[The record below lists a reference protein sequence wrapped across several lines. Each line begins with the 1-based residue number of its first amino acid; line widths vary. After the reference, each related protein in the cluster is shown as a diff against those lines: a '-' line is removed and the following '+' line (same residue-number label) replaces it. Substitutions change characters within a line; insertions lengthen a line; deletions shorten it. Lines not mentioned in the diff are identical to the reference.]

1 MPTQKWTAKNIP
13 NLSGKVFVITG
24 ANQGLG
30 FEATRLIAERGGKV
44 VLAVRTL
51 SKGEAAVEKLRAD
64 NPAADLELLRLD
76 LSSLESVRI
85 AAEELRE
92 RFDRIDVLVNNAGA
106 MHAPVPKTADGFGI
120 QFGTNHLGHFA
131 WTGLLLDKLLSV
143 PGSRVVV
150 HSSIAHTGVQ
160 GLNIDALPDE
170 PEEEGNF
177 LNRLVFRD
185 QTTQRANAAYGRSKL
200 ANMLFTYELQRR
212 LTAIGAPTIAVAA
225 HPGLTHTQL
234 LHDIPGT
241 RLMLPLMSLITQDV
255 ETGVLP
261 ILRAAT
267 DPYVLGGQY
276 YGPGERGG
284 RVGSPVV
291 ITSSLPSYDGEAQR
305 RLWEA
310 SEELTGVHYQFK
322 ALEIA

>member
-1 MPTQKWTAKNIP
+1 MPNKKWTTNDIP
-13 NLSGKVFVITG
+13 NLSGKVFIITG

-30 FEATRLIAERGGKV
+30 LEATRVIAGRGGKV
-44 VLAVRTL
+44 VLAIRTL
-51 SKGEAAVEKLRAD
+51 SKGEAAIEKVRAD

-76 LSSLESVRI
+76 LSSLESVRT

-92 RFDRIDVLVNNAGA
+92 RFDRIDVLINNAGA
-106 MHAPVPKTADGFGI
+106 MHAPVEKTKDGFGI

-131 WTGLLLDKLLSV
+131 WTGLLLDRLLSV

-150 HSSIAHTGVQ
+150 HSSIAHTGVE
-160 GLNIDALPDE
+160 GIDFDALPNE
-170 PEEEGNF
+170 PEEQGNF
-177 LNRLVFRD
+177 LNQLVFRN
-185 QTTQRANAAYGRSKL
+185 QATQQANAAYGRSKL

-241 RLMLPLMSLITQDV
+241 RLMLPLMSFMTQSV
-255 ETGVLP
+255 EDGVLP

-267 DPYVLGGQY
+267 DPSVLGGQY

-291 ITSSLPSYDGEAQR
+291 ITSSLPSYNGEAQR
-305 RLWEA
+305 RCWEV
-310 SEELTGVHYQFK
+310 SEKLTEVHYQS
-322 ALEIA
+322 LEKMVN